1 MTQDEFDNAIWQQAT
16 LLADAV
22 DMPLDEMKVEGK
34 KMGKML
40 SSQLERISDH
50 FDIDA
55 PEWHLRRQGRIEDAK
70 RLDRLS
76 AALYYNARFYEV
88 ACNIQNK
95 LDFAYALIFFAMLTG
110 YKGAAQP

>member
-16 LLADAV
+16 LLADAI

-40 SSQLERISDH
+40 SGHLDSIKEH

-55 PEWHLRRQGRIEDAK
+55 LEWRLRRQGRMEDAK

-76 AALYYNARFYEV
+76 AALHYNARFYEV

-110 YKGAAQP
+110 YKGATQP